1 MKHLKYI
8 FLIMFMTSSLS
19 SCHDLLNEVPKDFL
33 TPENSYTDKKGFEAA
48 LGHIYLS
55 MRNDFLANTD
65 SWQNY
70 DLMGIDVDFASEQK
84 GNNVYNEYFKW
95 NTLNADNGIVSKWW
109 KRFYNY
115 IFLSNTIIER
125 ADSELVKW
133 SSVEEKN
140 AIVGEAK
147 FLRAYAYHF
156 LANMWGGVPIVITET
171 KDAAFDY
178 TRATQDAVYE
188 LCKEDLLFASEWMP
202 EIDKQK
208 GGRASKVAAN
218 HLLTEV
224 LICMKDYQ
232 GAINAA
238 DKAINTPGM
247 NLMTERFGKL
257 KDFEFEGYDYQ
268 GEKEPWGDVYFDLF
282 AENNFNRI
290 EGNNE
295 TIWNAQFDVEIEGGG
310 NVGVS
315 GGYFV
320 MERWWGSHWWG
331 MKDINGASNWL
342 KDILGGRPVG
352 VIAPTRY
359 VSNDIWNF
367 KDDWNNDIRNSQYNI
382 QRAYY
387 WTNPDGEFY
396 GKQMTKEN
404 FGDKD
409 LLFQIEKPRFMKA
422 VAAMHHGQF
431 KDSQSGET
439 HDNGRTYKDW
449 YLMRLAETYLLRA
462 EAYHLKGDN
471 ANAAKS
477 INFVRDRV
485 KATPVVAADINLD
498 LILDERARELYM
510 EENRL
515 NTLMRMGKLVEY
527 LKKYN
532 PRVVQEKY
540 ELKDHLNR
548 FPIPNSEIEAN
559 KEVVLDQNPGY

>member
-1 MKHLKYI
+1 MKTIKYI
-8 FLIMFMTSSLS
+8 LLLIVTTFSFS
-19 SCHDLLNEVPKDFL
+19 SCHDLLTEIPKDFL
-33 TPENSYTDKKGFEAA
+33 TPENSYTDKKGFESS

-55 MRNDFLANTD
+55 IRNNFLANTD

-70 DLMGIDVDFASEQK
+70 DLMGIDVDLASQQEA
-84 GNNVYNEYFKW
+84 NNVHNEYFRW
-95 NTLNADNGIVSKWW
+95 NTLNADSGFSSKWW

-115 IFLSNTIIER
+115 IFLANTIIER

-133 SSVEEKN
+133 TSEEEKN
-140 AIVGEAK
+140 SIVGEAK

-156 LANMWGGVPIVITET
+156 LANMWGGVPIVLTET

-178 TRATQDAVYE
+178 TRATREAVYT
-188 LCKEDLLFASEWMP
+188 LCKEDLVFAAEWMP
-202 EIDKQK
+202 EIDEQK

-224 LICMKDYQ
+224 LICMKDYK
-232 GAINAA
+232 GAIAAA
-238 DKAINTPGM
+238 DKAIGAPGM

-268 GEKEPWGDVYFDLF
+268 GEKELWGDVYFDLF
-282 AENNFNRI
+282 RENNFNRI
-290 EGNNE
+290 DGNNE
-295 TIWNAQFDVEIEGGG
+295 TIWNVQFDLELEGGG
-310 NVGVS
+310 NVGTS

-320 MERWWGSHWWG
+320 MERWWGSNWWG
-331 MKDINGASNWL
+331 KKDINGDSNWL

-352 VIAPTRY
+352 AVAPTPY
-359 VSNDIWNF
+359 ASTQIWEF
-367 KDDWNNDIRNSQYNI
+367 KDDWNNDIRNSKYNM
-382 QRAYY
+382 QREYY
-387 WTNPDGEFY
+387 WTNPAGEFY
-396 GKQMTKEN
+396 GELMTAEN

-409 LLFQIEKPRFMKA
+409 LLYHIEKPRFMKA

-462 EAYHLKGDN
+462 EAYHLDGDN
-471 ANAAKS
+471 VNAAKS
-477 INFVRDRV
+477 INIVRDRAN
-485 KATPVVAADINLD
+485 ATPVVAGDINLD

-515 NTLMRMGKLVEY
+515 NTLMRMDKLVEY
-527 LKKYN
+527 LMKYN
-532 PRVVQEKY
+532 PKVIQEGNL
-540 ELKDHLNR
+540 LKDHLNK

-559 KEVVLDQNPGY
+559 KDVLLEQNPGY